1 MPTRAPN
8 RSLHLA
14 VLLLVASL
22 LVMVAP
28 AASLAAS
35 EDGTVEETGVTEET
49 GSDAT
54 AGDGSDAPP
63 DEGSDAPPDE
73 GSDAPPDARSDGTT
87 GDGSDD
93 TTGDQSDGTTG
104 SDADGTGDTSSN
116 GAREGDDGAVT
127 SDGDEATESSSP
139 DTDSG
144 GDSTTPRTSE
154 SAPVTDDRSGDDLAW
169 VRERGRARAAA
180 ARAAARARGAAVRRS
195 VRERT
200 QRIAD
205 DARAAARS
213 NLAGQGDASG
223 RGAGSRAR
231 PRAGATRLSIANHGE
246 RIELLP
252 GRRDILINR
261 RALVR
266 GYIPSGRANE
276 KVVLEV
282 YSGGSWR
289 IVDTAYTID
298 GGKFYLAWYPRRPGY
313 FRVRARQVRND
324 GSTLPSLRRL
334 LYIYRTA
341 MASWY
346 GPGFYGNTTACGQRF
361 SRDLHGVA
369 HKSLP
374 CGKRLTVRYRGRAIT
389 VTVVDRGPYVHGRDY
404 DLTEATRNY
413 LGFDG
418 VDEIWATA

>member
-1 MPTRAPN
+1 LPTRAPN

-22 LVMVAP
+22 LMLVAP

-35 EDGTVEETGVTEET
+35 EGGAVEETGVTEET

-54 AGDGSDAPP
+54 AGDGSDVPP
-63 DEGSDAPPDE
+63 DEGSDGTADD
-73 GSDAPPDARSDGTT
+73 GSDGTT
-87 GDGSDD
+87 RDGSDGA
-93 TTGDQSDGTTG
+93 TGGDV
-104 SDADGTGDTSSN
+104 DGTGGTSSN
-116 GAREGDDGAVT
+116 GSGEGDDGAIT
-127 SDGDEATESSSP
+127 SDGDEASESSSP
-139 DTDSG
+139 DTDSSG
-144 GDSTTPRTSE
+144 GDSSTPRTGE
-154 SAPVTDDRSGDDLAW
+154 SAPVTGDRSGDDLAL
-169 VRERGRARAAA
+169 VRERARARAAA
-180 ARAAARARGAAVRRS
+180 ARAAARARGATVRRS
-195 VRERT
+195 ARERT
-200 QRIAD
+200 RAIGE

-213 NLAGQGDASG
+213 RLAGPGDASG

-231 PRAGATRLSIANHGE
+231 PRSGATRVSIANHGE

-324 GSTLPSLRRL
+324 GYTLPSLRRL

-374 CGKRLTVRYRGRAIT
+374 CGKRLTVRYRGPAIT
-389 VTVVDRGPYVHGRDY
+389 VTVVDRGPYVDGRDY